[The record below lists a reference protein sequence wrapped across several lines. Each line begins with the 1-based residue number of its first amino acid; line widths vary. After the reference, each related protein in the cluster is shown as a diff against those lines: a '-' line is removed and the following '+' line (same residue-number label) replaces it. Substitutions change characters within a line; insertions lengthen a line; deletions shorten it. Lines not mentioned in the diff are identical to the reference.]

1 MQFLTTM
8 SSRELGFFKAKRV
21 ISLSNMR
28 LVCGNEYSN
37 ILSDFIKEKL
47 GYSGYVLGV
56 RGRLTQATYDFFK
69 KLDVQLCSGSVLLE
83 IQVNESNMLMFDF
96 AEFIKV
102 IGALEAGED
111 RDSIIQKLEYALTMG
126 KSNQSPLKLISVPYV
141 CFEDAKAV
149 TSPTTEVECEHIV
162 FIKLNDDM
170 PNTGEK

>member
-8 SSRELGFFKAKRV
+8 SSTELGFFKAKRV

-28 LVCGNEYSN
+28 LVCGNEHSN

-56 RGRLTQATYDFFK
+56 RGVLTQTTYDFFK

-83 IQVNESNMLMFDF
+83 IHVDESNMLMFDF

-102 IGALEAGED
+102 IRALEYGED
-111 RDSIIQKLEYALTMG
+111 RDSIIKKMEYALAMG
-126 KSNQSPLKLISVPYV
+126 ESDKSLLKLVSVPYV
-141 CFEDAKAV
+141 CFDDAKAV
-149 TSPTTEVECEHIV
+149 TSPTFEVECEHIV
-162 FIKLNDDM
+162 FIKLNDDI
-170 PNTGEK
+170 PNKGE